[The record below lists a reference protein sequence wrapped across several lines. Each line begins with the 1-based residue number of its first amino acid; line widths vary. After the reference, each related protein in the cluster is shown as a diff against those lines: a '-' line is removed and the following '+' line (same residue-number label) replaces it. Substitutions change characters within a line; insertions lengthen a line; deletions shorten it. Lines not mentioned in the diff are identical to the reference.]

1 MRLQDDLDFTTL
13 NWVKQEL
20 DETLK
25 QARQALEQYVEDP
38 ADSSLMR
45 FCATYLH
52 QVQGTL
58 RMVELYGAAM
68 VVEEMERVASAL
80 LDTQIRQ
87 REEAYSVLMRGIV
100 QLPDYL
106 ERLQSGHKDIPI
118 VLLPLL
124 NDLRACRGEKLLS
137 ESVLFSPDLAAP
149 LPAAAA
155 GAQQP
160 VPELELRALAARLRN
175 NFQVGLLHWFRN
187 TRPDEALAGL
197 IGTLDRLRGISM
209 QDEARRLWWIAAGV
223 LDGVRIAG
231 IDVSPALK
239 VLFGRVDREIK
250 RLADVGEGAF
260 RVEPPRELVKNLLY
274 YVAHARAG
282 TERTREIARTYALE
296 QLLPSQAEL
305 DHAKGSL
312 AGKNRALLDTVSAAI
327 KEDLMRVKDALDLYL
342 RSGAE
347 ARPADLA
354 AQTDLLDRVADT
366 LGIMGLG
373 VPRRVVQEQRQV
385 LADVASGQRAADE
398 GVLLDVAGALLYVEA
413 SLDDNIDT
421 LGASA
426 DVEPE
431 ARTELE
437 LPQAEVKRILDALM
451 KEASANLAQAKQD
464 IVAFVESPWD
474 HDKVIQIPRLLEEI
488 AGALR
493 MLQLEAPAELV
504 GALVRFI
511 DVELIRLKRV
521 PTPEQMDRLADSLAS
536 VEYYLEA
543 ARDQRAGRDKILD
556 VTRRSLEALGYW
568 PLPSDDAATAGIDD
582 VAGAVLEQPDAQMPV
597 AAVVE
602 PQPEPM
608 TLPTAAALVPEEFVA
623 PPQADEFGFPTI
635 EISSEPLDEYIAR
648 IGDVV
653 EAPQAQDAAAG
664 SGETAESPLELTSAV
679 EIHPGTDVVD
689 LAIGESAAEAV
700 SPPPPAHDFAGLRF
714 AETSV
719 VEALQPAPAAVV
731 EPVVEYDWVDIEEE
745 VDEEVELPPEPAVE
759 AAVATFQ
766 DVPSDDIDDEIRE
779 VFVEEVQE
787 EIDNLNRQLP
797 AWRADTHD
805 LERLKPIRRSFHTLK
820 GSGRLV
826 GAMALGEFSWKVEN
840 MLNRVLD
847 KTIPAS
853 PAVVAL
859 LEHAIGALPNMLDA
873 LRGAGAPRV
882 DIAGIMEVADKLASG
897 EEAWLSQPAPRRA
910 VVKVKRTR
918 RVQVPRLVQPVPAAP
933 ASEVAEVANPV
944 ELTRTLDLVTELDE
958 PVAVTAVDEFVAPV
972 ETTIAIADV
981 VDELSVADSPI
992 DVVDIAIDAGIEAD
1006 AEALAGALADFDVAA
1021 VTMDEAVVA
1030 VETIE
1035 APERAA
1041 AARADQ
1047 AVVPD
1052 LDPMLLEIL
1061 RSEVEGHLGVVQ
1073 AYLDAA
1079 GRQGEA
1085 QPVTEPL
1092 LRAVHTMHGAVS
1104 MADVPVVNDVVGP
1117 LEGYFKR
1124 LRGSGVPPTAVG
1136 LAAISDATAL
1146 IGRVLSVLDQPGV
1159 PVPGSGILSER
1170 LAALRDGLPEP
1181 QSQFAVFDVDL
1192 DDVAP
1197 EPATASEAAVGLD
1210 TGDAVDAVVP
1220 AIAEQAGVD
1229 LASGLEVDFTPNDLS
1244 VDALIEPLVEEADV
1258 AVMLDGESTLLDA
1271 DSADAELAAAMA
1283 ASADLSGDIESSLLD
1298 AGLFAGDEPAAQD
1311 ETIASALVDETEPAE
1326 LAPDRGEYTIET
1338 VDAVAF
1344 DAQLDDADLGLAT
1357 LAIEHVEARAE
1368 SVSEQPL
1375 DTAAAPV
1382 IAEPVPLMSD
1392 AALAADESAVDQ
1404 PVQSFEVEAFDLADD
1419 TVDSELA
1426 AVELATA
1433 DVADA
1438 TVDAVADVVV
1448 PEEPAAA
1455 VQPVA
1460 QPLLRFTDDPY
1471 PDGALELTD
1480 VDDELIEIFVEEGN
1494 DLLDKS
1500 DAYLARLREVP
1511 TEREPVIGL
1520 QRNLHTLK
1528 GNARAV
1534 GLAGIGDL
1542 SHAMESLLEGTATGD
1557 QPLSGPALAL
1567 YERAFDRLHQMVGR
1581 VARRQAVGVP
1591 TQMIDRFERLVAG
1604 EDIFAGL
1611 VADVSAAEAPI
1622 AGAPEV
1628 AIDVAAPAVEPVA
1641 EPAAAP
1647 TRPAP
1652 RPLPEIAEEEP
1663 TLRTSQ
1669 ELIRVRSDL
1678 LDALVNFAG
1687 EVSIY
1692 RSRLEQQIGSFRFN
1706 LVELDATV
1714 LRLRE
1719 QLRKL
1724 EIETEAQILSRFQRE
1739 AEAAGG
1745 EGSFDPLE
1753 LDRFSTLQQ
1762 LSRALAE
1769 SVSDLQSLQ
1778 NTLDDQTRQAET
1790 LLLQQ
1795 SRVSSELQE
1804 GLMRTRMV
1812 PFDSVVPFL
1821 RRLLR
1826 QTSDELGR
1834 RTSLR
1839 IEGAQG
1845 EMDRNLLERMKA
1857 PFEHM
1862 LRNAVAHG
1870 VETPDERRAAGK
1882 PEEGL
1887 VRIAVS
1893 REATEVVIRISDDGK
1908 GMDRDAIRAKAI
1920 ERGLLRPDAQLS
1932 DRDLFGFVLES
1943 GFSTAREV
1951 TKIAGRGVGMDVV
1964 AAEIKQLG
1972 GTLAIDST
1980 RGRGTEFT
1988 IRLPFTLAVTQ
1999 AILVRLADQIYAL
2012 PMSSVQGVARMPRE
2026 DFDRRIGQANPSFTY
2041 AGEDYTIHELNALL
2055 GLSVHRTA
2063 DDAQLPV
2070 LLSRSGD
2077 QRAAIRIDG
2086 VLGSREI
2093 VVKSVGPQVS
2103 SVPGILG
2110 ATIMGD
2116 GSVVMILDL
2125 PPLVRRSAAL
2135 REESRVEQALEDA
2148 LPGLISEP
2156 ATIVPAVA
2164 EPAVEQRRLP
2174 LVMVVDDSITM
2185 RKVTSRVLERHDME
2199 VVTAKDGLD
2208 AVEKLQDRVP
2218 DLMLLDIEMPRMDGY
2233 ELATYMRNDA
2243 RLRTV
2248 PIIMITSRTGEKH
2261 RQRAF
2266 EIGVDRY
2273 LGKPYQEADL
2283 LRNVEE
2289 TLRLSRAAH

>member
-25 QARQALEQYVEDP
+25 QARQALEQYVDDP

-68 VVEEMERVASAL
+68 VVEEMERVAGAL
-80 LDTQIRQ
+80 LDSQIRQ

-137 ESVLFSPDLAAP
+137 ESVLFSPDLSAA
-149 LPAAAA
+149 LPASAA

-175 NFQVGLLHWFRN
+175 TFQVGLLHWFRN
-187 TRPDEALAGL
+187 VRPDEALAGL
-197 IGTLDRLRGISM
+197 IGTLDRLRGIST
-209 QDEARRLWWIAAGV
+209 QDDARRLWWIAAGV
-223 LDGVRIAG
+223 LDGVRSAA

-274 YVAHARAG
+274 YVAHARVHS
-282 TERTREIARTYALE
+282 ERTREIARTYALE

-305 DHAKGSL
+305 DHARGSL

-347 ARPADLA
+347 ARLTDLA

-385 LADVASGQRAADE
+385 LADVVSGQRAADE
-398 GVLLDVAGALLYVEA
+398 GTLLDVAGALLYVEA
-413 SLDDNIDT
+413 SLDDNIET
-421 LGASA
+421 LGASE
-426 DVEPE
+426 DVKPS
-431 ARTELE
+431 AKTELE

-451 KEASANLAQAKQD
+451 KEASANLAQAKHD

-474 HDKVIQIPRLLEEI
+474 HDKVTQIPRLLEEI

-511 DVELIRLKRV
+511 EVELIRLKRV
-521 PTPEQMDRLADSLAS
+521 PTAEQMDRLADSLAS

-568 PLPSDDAATAGIDD
+568 PLPSDDIAAAGTDD
-582 VAGAVLEQPDAQMPV
+582 FAGAVHAVPVAAAPV

-602 PQPEPM
+602 PKPEP
-608 TLPTAAALVPEEFVA
+608 LNVPTAAALESATSAMRSQTVELEL
-623 PPQADEFGFPTI
+623 PTI
-635 EISSEPLDEYIAR
+635 EVSTEPVDEYIAR
-648 IGDVV
+648 IGQAV
-653 EAPQAQDAAAG
+653 EAPPPPAAA
-664 SGETAESPLELTSAV
+664 AAAPAVAAELTSAV
-679 EIHPGTDVVD
+679 EIHPGRDVVD
-689 LAIGESAAEAV
+689 LAIGEPAAKALE
-700 SPPPPAHDFAGLRF
+700 PRPPAHDFAGLRF
-714 AETSV
+714 AETRGTEQSQP
-719 VEALQPAPAAVV
+719 EAAATI

-745 VDEEVELPPEPAVE
+745 VEEEVELPPEPAAE
-759 AAVATFQ
+759 AAAVTFQ

-797 AWRADTHD
+797 VWRAQSLD

-826 GAMALGEFSWKVEN
+826 GALALGEFSWKVEN

-859 LEHAIGALPNMLDA
+859 LEHAVGALPHMLSA
-873 LRGAGAPRV
+873 LRGSGAPQV
-882 DIAGIMEVADKLASG
+882 DIAGIMDVADKLASG
-897 EEAWLSQPAPRRA
+897 EEAWLSKPTSRRA

-918 RVQVPRLVQPVPAAP
+918 RVQVPRAVQPTPAAP
-933 ASEVAEVANPV
+933 GSEHADAARPV
-944 ELTRTLDLVTELDE
+944 ELTSTVDLATELDE
-958 PVAVTAVDEFVAPV
+958 PVAAMAVDEFVAPV
-972 ETTIAIADV
+972 ETHTAIADV
-981 VDELSVADSPI
+981 VDEASAAASPI
-992 DVVDIAIDAGIEAD
+992 DVVDIEMDAGSEAVAEAETVIADTARFEIAD
-1006 AEALAGALADFDVAA
+1006 ATVEQAPASSEPLEVEERIAAPSADQ
-1021 VTMDEAVVA
+1021 
-1030 VETIE
+1030 
-1035 APERAA
+1035 
-1041 AARADQ
+1041 Q
-1047 AVVPD
+1047 AVVPE

-1061 RSEVEGHLGVVQ
+1061 RSEVDSHLATIR
-1073 AYLDAA
+1073 AYLDVAA
-1079 GRQGEA
+1079 QQGEA
-1085 QPVTEPL
+1085 PAVSEPL

-1104 MADVPVVNDVVGP
+1104 MADLPVVSDVVGP
-1117 LEGYFKR
+1117 LEHYFKR
-1124 LRGSGVPPTAVG
+1124 LRGSGMPPTAMG
-1136 LAAISDATAL
+1136 LAAIRDAVAL
-1146 IGRVLSVLDQPGV
+1146 IGRVLSVLDQPGT
-1159 PVPGSGILSER
+1159 PIPGAGILAER
-1170 LAALRDGLPEP
+1170 LTALRDDLPEP
-1181 QSQFAVFDVDL
+1181 QSQLAVFGVDPDDLGPESAARPAAGLEAGDSADVVAPALTEEIGVDFGGGLDVDFAH
-1192 DDVAP
+1192 DQRAGEAP
-1197 EPATASEAAVGLD
+1197 
-1210 TGDAVDAVVP
+1210 
-1220 AIAEQAGVD
+1220 
-1229 LASGLEVDFTPNDLS
+1229 
-1244 VDALIEPLVEEADV
+1244 IEPV
-1258 AVMLDGESTLLDA
+1258 DGDTDAAISIDSESALLDHY
-1271 DSADAELAAAMA
+1271 SADAELAAAVA
-1283 ASADLSGDIESSLLD
+1283 ASADVGGDIDSDLLD
-1298 AGLFAGDEPAAQD
+1298 AGLFAGDEPLMAD
-1311 ETIASALVDETEPAE
+1311 EAGAGARVEQTEH
-1326 LAPDRGEYTIET
+1326 
-1338 VDAVAF
+1338 VDAS
-1344 DAQLDDADLGLAT
+1344 T
-1357 LAIEHVEARAE
+1357 EA
-1368 SVSEQPL
+1368 VSEQPPEAAAVPLLAEPTPALTDVALTADEATL
-1375 DTAAAPV
+1375 DETERSVEVEAVDVVDMVGAEREAVESAAADAAPSSVDAGADALAAAESTIDVPLVAAAPLWF
-1382 IAEPVPLMSD
+1382 A
-1392 AALAADESAVDQ
+1392 
-1404 PVQSFEVEAFDLADD
+1404 
-1419 TVDSELA
+1419 
-1426 AVELATA
+1426 
-1433 DVADA
+1433 
-1438 TVDAVADVVV
+1438 
-1448 PEEPAAA
+1448 
-1455 VQPVA
+1455 
-1460 QPLLRFTDDPY
+1460 DDPY
-1471 PDGALELTD
+1471 PDGGLELPD
-1480 VDDELIEIFVEEGN
+1480 VDDELIEIFIEEGN

-1500 DAYLARLREVP
+1500 DAYLARLREAP
-1511 TEREPVIGL
+1511 TERDPIIGL

-1534 GLAGIGDL
+1534 GLTGIGDL
-1542 SHAMESLLEGTATGD
+1542 SHAMESLLEGSAVGD
-1557 QPLSGPALAL
+1557 RPLASPVLAL
-1567 YERAFDRLHQMVGR
+1567 YERAFDRLHQMVAR
-1581 VARRQAVGVP
+1581 VARRQAIGVP
-1591 TQMIDRFERLVAG
+1591 TQLIDRFERLVAG
-1604 EDIFAGL
+1604 EDLF
-1611 VADVSAAEAPI
+1611 
-1622 AGAPEV
+1622 AGAPAQPPTADTTTATPEP
-1628 AIDVAAPAVEPVA
+1628 AGDAAAAVAAARAATAV
-1641 EPAAAP
+1641 AP
-1647 TRPAP
+1647 TRPGP
-1652 RPLPEIAEEEP
+1652 RPQPEITEEEP
-1663 TLRTSQ
+1663 ILRTSQ
-1669 ELIRVRSDL
+1669 ELIRVRADL
-1678 LDALVNFAG
+1678 LDALVNYAG

-1739 AEAAGG
+1739 AEAAGA
-1745 EGSFDPLE
+1745 EASFDPLE

-1826 QTSDELGR
+1826 QTSDELGK
-1834 RTSLR
+1834 RTTLR

-1870 VETPDERRAAGK
+1870 IETPEERRAAGK

-1972 GTLAIDST
+1972 GTLAIESA

-2026 DFDRRIGQANPSFTY
+2026 DFDRRIGQANATFTY
-2041 AGEDYTIHELNALL
+2041 AGEDYTIYELHSLL
-2055 GLSVHRTA
+2055 GLSAHRTA
-2063 DDAQLPV
+2063 ADAQLPM
-2070 LLSRSGD
+2070 LLSRTGD
-2077 QRAAIRIDG
+2077 QRAAVRIDG

-2093 VVKSVGPQVS
+2093 VVKSVGPQIS

-2125 PPLVRRSAAL
+2125 APLVRRSAAL
-2135 REESRVEQALEDA
+2135 REASRVEQALEEV

-2156 ATIVPAVA
+2156 TPVVPSVAQAAVG
-2164 EPAVEQRRLP
+2164 ERRLP

-2199 VVTAKDGLD
+2199 VITAKDGLD
-2208 AVEKLQDRVP
+2208 AVEKLQDRIP

-2233 ELATYMRNDA
+2233 ELATYMRNDS
-2243 RLRTV
+2243 RLRSV

-2289 TLRLSRAAH
+2289 TLRLSRAAQ